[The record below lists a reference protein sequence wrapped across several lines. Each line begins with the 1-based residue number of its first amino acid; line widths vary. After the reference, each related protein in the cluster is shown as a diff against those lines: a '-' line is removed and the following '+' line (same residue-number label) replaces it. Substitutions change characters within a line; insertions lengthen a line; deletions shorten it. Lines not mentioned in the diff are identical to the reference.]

1 MVSWETDVSSH
12 EADVPNGRGCLAER
26 IFCPASLNGGKVS
39 EGYLFTCLHIAVGSR
54 ELGNL
59 GNGTYMS

>member
-1 MVSWETDVSSH
+1 MFIWVVSWETDVSSH

-54 ELGNL
+54 
-59 GNGTYMS
+59 